1 MQNNPLMTVNKQIN
15 IHNIFNIDTSK
26 INDNNLLSLIEKT
39 KEEYRQSMNDMGYSH
54 IPETELNIYI
64 HQIIDKLRELY
75 DPNNNLKN
83 DELLNLVIKQ
93 KTPPE
98 SSKKNSGYLTK
109 NKNYL
114 PRRFFRRFFGG
125 KYTNKLKTNK
135 RKSNKLKTN
144 KRKSNKKR

>member
-1 MQNNPLMTVNKQIN
+1 MPNNPLMTFNKQIT
-15 IHNIFNIDTSK
+15 IDNIFNIDTSK

-54 IPETELNIYI
+54 KPETELYIYI
-64 HQIIDKLRELY
+64 NQIIDKLRELY

-125 KYTNKLKTNK
+125 KYTKKSKCN
-135 RKSNKLKTN
+135 SNKLKTN